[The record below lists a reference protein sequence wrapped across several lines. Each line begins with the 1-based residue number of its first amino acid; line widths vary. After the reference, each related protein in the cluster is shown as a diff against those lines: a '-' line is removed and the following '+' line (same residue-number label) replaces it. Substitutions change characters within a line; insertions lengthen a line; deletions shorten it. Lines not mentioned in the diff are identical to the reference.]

1 MAQINFILWLQSF
14 RSPLLD
20 AFFTVV
26 NATAEDNFITAL
38 AVIIFWCVD
47 PLVGLRFL
55 LPLLFSGYLNTFL
68 KDLFHTPR
76 LTAEQVRFMAVP
88 PDGSYAFPS
97 GHTQNAAVLWSYL
110 AGHYRRWP
118 LIVAAVILIPL
129 VGLSRIYRGAHW
141 PVDVLGGMAIGIGLV
156 WLALTIYRFWDRR
169 SLSLPLWGQLA
180 LGVAV
185 PLVLFAAYPKNSM
198 QTGTALGMVTGFA
211 LERRYVGFPVRVP
224 LWKQVLKVLIGLVVL
239 FALQMLLPQLFPVG
253 PAFRF
258 TRYALIGLWGT
269 LGAPF
274 VFRAI
279 FGSEEAASN
288 PTQMHADSRR

>member
-20 AFFTVV
+20 AFCTAV
-26 NATAEDNFITAL
+26 NLRAEDNFITAL
-38 AVIIFWCVD
+38 AVILFWCVD

-55 LPLLFSGYLNTFL
+55 LPLLFSGYLNAFL

-76 LTAEQVRFMAVP
+76 PTAEQVLFMAIP
-88 PDGSYAFPS
+88 QDGSYAFPS

-110 AGHYRRWP
+110 AGHYRKKA
-118 LIVAAVILIPL
+118 LVVAAAMMILL
-129 VGLSRIYRGAHW
+129 VGLSRMYRGAHW
-141 PVDVLGGMAIGIGLV
+141 PVDVVGGIAIGVGLV
-156 WLALTIYRFWDRR
+156 WLALTAYRTWDRR
-169 SLSLPLWGQLA
+169 SLSLPLWEQLA

-185 PLVLFAAYPKNSM
+185 PLTLFAVYPRTSM
-198 QTGTALGMVTGFA
+198 QTGAALGMVTGFT

-224 LWKQVLKVLIGLVVL
+224 LWKQALKVLIGLAVL
-239 FALQMLLPQLFPVG
+239 FGLQMGLSSLFPAGHV
-253 PAFRF
+253 FRF

-279 FGSEEAASN
+279 FGSEGKGK
-288 PTQMHADSRR
+288 

>member
-1 MAQINFILWLQSF
+1 MDQIDFILWLQSF

-26 NATAEDNFITAL
+26 NATAEDNLITAL
-38 AVIIFWCVD
+38 AVIIFWCID

-55 LPLLFSGYLNTFL
+55 LPLLLSGYLNTAF
-68 KDLFHTPR
+68 KDLFHTARP
-76 LTAEQVRFMAVP
+76 TAEQVRFIAVP

-97 GHTQNAAVLWSYL
+97 GHTQTATVLWAYL
-110 AGHYRRWP
+110 AGHYRKKS
-118 LIVAAVILIPL
+118 LIVAAVVMIPL
-129 VGLSRIYRGAHW
+129 AGLSRIYRGAHW
-141 PVDVLGGMAIGIGLV
+141 PVDVLGGIAIGVALV

-185 PLVLFAAYPKNSM
+185 PLALFAVYPKNSM
-198 QTGTALGMVTGFA
+198 QTGAALGMVTGFI
-211 LERRYVGFPVRVP
+211 LERRYVRFPVRLP
-224 LWKQVLKVLIGLVVL
+224 PWKQVLKVLIGLVVL
-239 FALQMLLPQLFPVG
+239 FALQMGLSSLFPTG
-253 PAFRF
+253 HLLRF
-258 TRYALIGLWGT
+258 TRYALVGLWGT

-279 FGSEEAASN
+279 FGSEEKAE
-288 PTQMHADSRR
+288 

>member
-20 AFFTVV
+20 AFFTAV
-26 NATAEDNFITAL
+26 NLTAEDNFITAL
-38 AVIIFWCVD
+38 AVILFWCVD

-55 LPLLFSGYLNTFL
+55 LPLLFSGYLNAFL

-76 LTAEQVRFMAVP
+76 PTAEQVLFMAVP

-110 AGHYRRWP
+110 AGYYRKKA
-118 LIVAAVILIPL
+118 LVVAAAMMILL
-129 VGLSRIYRGAHW
+129 VGLSRMYRGAHW
-141 PVDVLGGMAIGIGLV
+141 PVDVVGGMAIGVGLV
-156 WLALTIYRFWDRR
+156 WLALTAYRTWDRR
-169 SLSLPLWGQLA
+169 SLSLPLWEQLA

-185 PLVLFAAYPKNSM
+185 PLTLFAVYPRTSM
-198 QTGTALGMVTGFA
+198 QTGAALGMVTGFT

-224 LWKQVLKVLIGLVVL
+224 LWKQALKVLIGLAVL
-239 FALQMLLPQLFPVG
+239 FGLQMGLSSLFPAGHV
-253 PAFRF
+253 FRF

-279 FGSEEAASN
+279 FGSEGKGK
-288 PTQMHADSRR
+288 

>member
-20 AFFTVV
+20 ALFTVV

-38 AVIIFWCVD
+38 AVVIFWCVD

-55 LPLLFSGYLNTFL
+55 LPLLFSGYLNSAL

-76 LTAEQVRFMAVP
+76 PTAEQVRFMAVP

-97 GHTQNAAVLWSYL
+97 GHTQNATVLWSYL
-110 AGHYRRWP
+110 AGHYRKKA
-118 LIVAAVILIPL
+118 LVIAAAVMIPL
-129 VGLSRIYRGAHW
+129 VGLARIYRGAHW

-156 WLALTIYRFWDRR
+156 WLALTLYRFWDRR
-169 SLSLPLWGQLA
+169 SLSLPLWEQLA

-185 PLVLFAAYPKNSM
+185 PLTLFAIYPKTSM
-198 QTGTALGMVTGFA
+198 QMGAALGMVTGFT
-211 LERRYVGFPVRVP
+211 LERRYVGFPVHVP
-224 LWKQVLKVLIGLVVL
+224 LWKQIVKVLIGLAVL
-239 FALQMLLPQLFPVG
+239 FALQMGLSSLFPAG
-253 PAFRF
+253 HLFRF

-269 LGAPF
+269 LGAPW
-274 VFRAI
+274 VFKAV
-279 FGSEEAASN
+279 FGPEKKGS
-288 PTQMHADSRR
+288 T

>member
-20 AFFTVV
+20 AFCTAV
-26 NATAEDNFITAL
+26 NLTAEDNFITAL
-38 AVIIFWCVD
+38 AVILFWCVD

-55 LPLLFSGYLNTFL
+55 LPLLFSAYLNAFL

-76 LTAEQVRFMAVP
+76 PTAEQVLFMAVP

-110 AGHYRRWP
+110 AGYYRKKA
-118 LIVAAVILIPL
+118 LVVAAAMMILL
-129 VGLSRIYRGAHW
+129 VALSRMYRGAHW
-141 PVDVLGGMAIGIGLV
+141 PVDVVGGMAIGVGLV
-156 WLALTIYRFWDRR
+156 WLALTAYRISDRR
-169 SLSLPLWGQLA
+169 SLSLPLWEQLA

-185 PLVLFAAYPKNSM
+185 PLTLFAVYPRTSM
-198 QTGTALGMVTGFA
+198 QTGAALGMVTGFT

-224 LWKQVLKVLIGLVVL
+224 LWKQALKVLIGLAVL
-239 FALQMLLPQLFPVG
+239 FGLQMGLSSLFPAG
-253 PAFRF
+253 HLFRF

-279 FGSEEAASN
+279 FGSEGKGK
-288 PTQMHADSRR
+288 

>member
-180 LGVAV
+180 LGWLSRLSCSPRIPKTPCRQELPWEWSPASPWSGAMWVS
-185 PLVLFAAYPKNSM
+185 LFASHC
-198 QTGTALGMVTGFA
+198 
-211 LERRYVGFPVRVP
+211 
-224 LWKQVLKVLIGLVVL
+224 
-239 FALQMLLPQLFPVG
+239 
-253 PAFRF
+253 
-258 TRYALIGLWGT
+258 
-269 LGAPF
+269 
-274 VFRAI
+274 
-279 FGSEEAASN
+279 GSRCSKC
-288 PTQMHADSRR
+288 

>member
-1 MAQINFILWLQSF
+1 MDFVLWLQSF

-20 AFFTVV
+20 TFFTVV
-26 NATAEDNFITAL
+26 NTTAEDNFITAL
-38 AVIIFWCVD
+38 AVILLWCVD

-55 LPLLFSGYLNTFL
+55 LPLLFSGYLNAAL

-76 LTAEQVRFMAVP
+76 PTAEQVRFMVVP

-110 AGHYRRWP
+110 AGHYRKKA
-118 LIVAAVILIPL
+118 LVVAAAIMIPL

-141 PVDVLGGMAIGIGLV
+141 PVDILGGMAIGVALV
-156 WLALTIYRFWDRR
+156 WLALTVYRFWDHH
-169 SLSLPLWGQLA
+169 SLPLPLWGQLA

-185 PLVLFAAYPKNSM
+185 PLVLFTVYPKTSM
-198 QTGTALGMVTGFA
+198 QTGAALGMITGFA
-211 LERRYVGFPVRVP
+211 LERRYVRFPVRLP
-224 LWKQVLKVLIGLVVL
+224 LWKQVLKVLIGLAVL
-239 FALQMLLPQLFPVG
+239 FGLQMGLSSLFPAG
-253 PAFRF
+253 PLFRF

-269 LGAPF
+269 MGAPF

-279 FGSEEAASN
+279 FGSEWEGK
-288 PTQMHADSRR
+288 

>member
-1 MAQINFILWLQSF
+1 MDSLLWLQSF

-26 NATAEDNFITAL
+26 NITAEDNFITAL
-38 AVIIFWCVD
+38 AVIILWCVD

-55 LPLLFSGYLNTFL
+55 LPLLFSGYLNTVL

-76 LTAEQVRFMAVP
+76 PTAEQVRFMVVP

-110 AGHYRRWP
+110 AGHFRKKP
-118 LIVAAVILIPL
+118 LVVAATIIVPL
-129 VGLSRIYRGAHW
+129 VGLGRIYRGAHW
-141 PVDVLGGMAIGIGLV
+141 PVDVLGGMAIGVALV

-180 LGVAV
+180 LGIAV
-185 PLVLFAAYPKNSM
+185 PLTLFAVYPKTSM
-198 QTGTALGMVTGFA
+198 MTGSALGMITGFA
-211 LERRYVGFPVRVP
+211 LERCYIRFPVRLP
-224 LWKQVLKVLIGLVVL
+224 LWKQVLKVLIGMAVLV
-239 FALQMLLPQLFPVG
+239 ALQMGLPQLFPVG

-258 TRYALIGLWGT
+258 TRYALVGLWGT

-274 VFRAI
+274 IFRVL
-279 FGSEEAASN
+279 FGSDKDEGK
-288 PTQMHADSRR
+288 

>member
-20 AFFTVV
+20 AFFTAVSL
-26 NATAEDNFITAL
+26 TAEDNFITAL
-38 AVIIFWCVD
+38 AVILFWCVD

-55 LPLLFSGYLNTFL
+55 LPLLFSGYLNAFL

-76 LTAEQVRFMAVP
+76 PTAEQVLFMAVP

-110 AGHYRRWP
+110 AGHYRKKA
-118 LIVAAVILIPL
+118 LVVAAAMMILL
-129 VGLSRIYRGAHW
+129 VGLSRMYRGAHW
-141 PVDVLGGMAIGIGLV
+141 PVDVVGGMAIGVGLV
-156 WLALTIYRFWDRR
+156 WLALTAYRIWDRR
-169 SLSLPLWGQLA
+169 SLSLPLWEQLA
-180 LGVAV
+180 LGAAV
-185 PLVLFAAYPKNSM
+185 PLTLFAVYPRTSM
-198 QTGTALGMVTGFA
+198 QTGAALGMVTGFTP
-211 LERRYVGFPVRVP
+211 ERRYVGFPVRVP
-224 LWKQVLKVLIGLVVL
+224 LWKQALKVLIGLAVL
-239 FALQMLLPQLFPVG
+239 FGLQMGLSSLFPAG
-253 PAFRF
+253 HLFRF

-279 FGSEEAASN
+279 FGSEGKGK
-288 PTQMHADSRR
+288 

>member
-1 MAQINFILWLQSF
+1 MDFLLWLQSF

-26 NATAEDNFITAL
+26 NITAEDNFITAL

-55 LPLLFSGYLNTFL
+55 LPLLFSGYLNTAL
-68 KDLFHTPR
+68 KDIFHAPR
-76 LTAEQVRFMAVP
+76 PTAEQVRFMVVP

-110 AGHYRRWP
+110 AGHFRKKP
-118 LIVAAVILIPL
+118 LVVAAAIIVLL
-129 VGLSRIYRGAHW
+129 VGLGRIYRGAHW
-141 PVDVLGGMAIGIGLV
+141 PADVLGGIAIGVALV

-185 PLVLFAAYPKNSM
+185 PLTLFAVYPKTSM
-198 QTGTALGMVTGFA
+198 QTGAALGMVTGFT
-211 LERRYVGFPVRVP
+211 LERRHVGFPVRVP
-224 LWKQVLKVLIGLVVL
+224 VWKQVLKVLIGLAVLVV
-239 FALQMLLPQLFPVG
+239 LQMLLPQLFPVG

-279 FGSEEAASN
+279 FGSEEKK
-288 PTQMHADSRR
+288 Q

>member
-20 AFFTVV
+20 AFFTAV
-26 NATAEDNFITAL
+26 NLTAEDNFITAL
-38 AVIIFWCVD
+38 AVILFWCVD

-55 LPLLFSGYLNTFL
+55 LPLLFSGYLNAFL

-76 LTAEQVRFMAVP
+76 PTAEQVLFMAVP

-110 AGHYRRWP
+110 AGYYRKKA
-118 LIVAAVILIPL
+118 LVVAAAMMILL
-129 VGLSRIYRGAHW
+129 VGLSRMYRGAHW
-141 PVDVLGGMAIGIGLV
+141 PVDVVGGMAIGVGLV
-156 WLALTIYRFWDRR
+156 WLALTAYRTWDRR
-169 SLSLPLWGQLA
+169 SLSLPLWEQLA
-180 LGVAV
+180 LGTAV
-185 PLVLFAAYPKNSM
+185 PLTLFAVYPRTSM
-198 QTGTALGMVTGFA
+198 QTGAPLGMVTGFT

-224 LWKQVLKVLIGLVVL
+224 LRKQALKVLIGLAVL
-239 FALQMLLPQLFPVG
+239 FGLQMGLSSLFPAGHV
-253 PAFRF
+253 FRF

-279 FGSEEAASN
+279 FGSEGKGK
-288 PTQMHADSRR
+288 

>member
-1 MAQINFILWLQSF
+1 MDFLLWLQSF

-38 AVIIFWCVD
+38 AVILFWCVD

-55 LPLLFSGYLNTFL
+55 LPLLLSGYLNAAL

-76 LTAEQVRFMAVP
+76 PTAGQVRFVVVP

-110 AGHYRRWP
+110 AGHYRKKP
-118 LIVAAVILIPL
+118 LVVAAVVVIPL
-129 VGLSRIYRGAHW
+129 VGLGRIYRGAHW
-141 PVDVLGGMAIGIGLV
+141 PVDVLGGMAIGVALV
-156 WLALTIYRFWDRR
+156 WLALTVYRFWDRR

-180 LGVAV
+180 LGVTV
-185 PLVLFAAYPKNSM
+185 PLALFAVYPETSM
-198 QTGTALGMVTGFA
+198 QTGSALGMTIGFA
-211 LERRYVGFPVRVP
+211 LERRYVSFPVRLP
-224 LWKQVLKVLIGLVVL
+224 LWKQVLKVLIGLAVL
-239 FALQMLLPQLFPVG
+239 VALQMGLPQLFPVG

-258 TRYALIGLWGT
+258 TRYAMIGLWGT
-269 LGAPF
+269 LGAPW
-274 VFRAI
+274 VFKVV
-279 FGSEEAASN
+279 FGSERKGD
-288 PTQMHADSRR
+288 TRL